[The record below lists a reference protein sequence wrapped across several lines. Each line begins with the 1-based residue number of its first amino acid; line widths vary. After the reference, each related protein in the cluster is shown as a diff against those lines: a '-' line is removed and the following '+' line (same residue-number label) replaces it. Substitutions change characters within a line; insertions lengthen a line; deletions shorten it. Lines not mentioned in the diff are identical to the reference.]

1 MATRTEE
8 ANVEAEQHEQDLQEA
23 HEEAQAE
30 AQHLEDQAAELGE
43 SIDDAREARDRAHDE
58 MQIAGTGPDPEDD
71 RTAEDP
77 IAPAQEPPG
86 DDD

>member
-1 MATRTEE
+1 ME
-8 ANVEAEQHEQDLQEA
+8 AQEREQDVQEVHDDA
-23 HEEAQAE
+23 VADAQRM
-30 AQHLEDQAAELGE
+30 EDQAAELGE

-71 RTAEDP
+71 RTPEDP

-86 DDD
+86 DGD